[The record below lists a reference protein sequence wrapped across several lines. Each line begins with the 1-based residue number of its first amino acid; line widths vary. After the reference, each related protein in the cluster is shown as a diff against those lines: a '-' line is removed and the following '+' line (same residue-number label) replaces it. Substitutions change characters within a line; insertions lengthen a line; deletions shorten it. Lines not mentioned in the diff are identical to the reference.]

1 MIEGL
6 DEVRAVINAEENYRD
21 ALIKAY
27 ESGSGVLPES
37 PKGSV
42 FEIRKKYPRAAAY
55 VEAELLAES
64 VDSEKA
70 RIGRR
75 AKDRIINGEDFV
87 KVLQDM
93 ENEWIKAANSRF
105 RS

>member
-27 ESGSGVLPES
+27 ESGAEVWPES

-55 VEAELLAES
+55 IEAELLAES
-64 VDSEKA
+64 VDAVKA
-70 RIGRR
+70 SIGRR
-75 AKDRIINGEDFV
+75 AKERIINGEDFV
-87 KVLQDM
+87 KVLIDR
-93 ENEWIKAANSRF
+93 EEEWIAAAKGRL
-105 RS
+105 